1 MDCNYKYYKERR
13 MYKQLITAIVI
24 VYISNAN
31 AFGFNRYIKR
41 VKVQK
46 HPNVWEPQNIDEKKG
61 FQEYMQT
68 KQVKE
73 QAPNYYDKI
82 RTEETLQAYI
92 NRPYKYKNNK

>member
-1 MDCNYKYYKERR
+1 
-13 MYKQLITAIVI
+13 MYNQLIAAIII
-24 VYISNAN
+24 VYISNSN

-41 VKVQK
+41 TKIQK
-46 HPNVWEPQNIDEKKG
+46 KPNEWEPQNIDEKKG

-68 KQVKE
+68 KRVKE

-82 RTEETLQAYI
+82 RNEETLLAYI